1 MEQQELSVR
10 ECFVRELP
18 KTDGKI
24 LLRVPTVQEIMD
36 FNQYAKAEEDMSRFT
51 CRPDVHHTPEEQR
64 ERLQKHLQEPDRLFV
79 GIFLRKNSP
88 SRMIGK
94 LNFFDY
100 NPRNKSM
107 EFGYRLLKDY
117 RRKGYMSCALKEL
130 LRIAFRKIGLHK
142 VYAQTGG
149 FNIPSVLLLKKLGF
163 QQDGVLRDH
172 HEMGGIFYDDL
183 IFSILENEFSA
194 ESRMAPINR

>member
-18 KTDGKI
+18 RTDGKI
-24 LLRVPTVQEIMD
+24 LLRVPTVQEIID

-64 ERLQKHLQEPDRLFV
+64 IRLQKHLQQPDRFFV
-79 GIFLRKNSP
+79 GVFPRENS
-88 SRMIGK
+88 SYRMIGK
-94 LNFFDY
+94 INFFDY
-100 NPRNKSM
+100 NPRNRSM
-107 EFGYRLLKDY
+107 EFGYRLLKGY

-130 LRIAFRKIGLHK
+130 LQIAFKKIGLHK
-142 VYAQTGG
+142 VYAQTGS
-149 FNIPSVLLLKKLGF
+149 FNVPSVSLLKSLGF
-163 QQDGVLRDH
+163 QQDAVLRDH
-172 HEMGGIFYDDL
+172 HELGGKFYDDF

-194 ESRMAPINR
+194 ESRMAPTNR